1 MPYIN
6 GMQSKKTKQLN
17 EIAEIILGY
26 TFRNSLKL
34 QEDGNAFVVQARN
47 VSEDIIIKNDD
58 LLKINLEN
66 NRAKSFAQN
75 NDVVLASR
83 GIFKTSVVKSN
94 SNNLIAS
101 ASVYLLRLKTTKVIP
116 EYLSIYL
123 NSDFVQKKINEKIT
137 GAVIKSL
144 LKKDVAE
151 IEVIVPGLEDQKKII
166 NIYFNNLE
174 QKKLLNKKIEL
185 TNQINKGAINKLIN
199 F

>member
-1 MPYIN
+1 
-6 GMQSKKTKQLN
+6 MQNKNTKQLN
-17 EIAEIILGY
+17 EITEIILGY
-26 TFRNSLKL
+26 TFRNSLKS
-34 QEDGNAFVVQARN
+34 QEDGNSFVVQARN
-47 VSEDIIIKNDD
+47 VSEDIIIKNEDF
-58 LLKINLEN
+58 LKINLEN
-66 NRAKSFAQN
+66 NRTKSFAKN
-75 NDVVLASR
+75 NDIVLSSR
-83 GIFKTSVVKSN
+83 GIFKSSVVKSE
-94 SNNLIAS
+94 SDSIIAS
-101 ASVYLLRLKTTKVIP
+101 ASVYLLRLKTTEVIP

-123 NSDFVQKKINEKIT
+123 NSEFVQKKINEKIT

-151 IEVIVPGLEDQKKII
+151 IEVIIPDLEDQKKII